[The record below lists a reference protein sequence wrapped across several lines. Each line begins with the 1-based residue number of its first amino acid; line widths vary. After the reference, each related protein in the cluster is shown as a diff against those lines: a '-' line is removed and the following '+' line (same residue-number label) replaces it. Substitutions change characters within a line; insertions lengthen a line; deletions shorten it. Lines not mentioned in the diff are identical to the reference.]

1 MQLIDLHMHSTCS
14 DGTDSPSELVK
25 LALEKDLV
33 AMAVTDH
40 DTVSGVAEAMK
51 AAEGKPIEVIPGVEI
66 SCEYVVPPMAGQPSR
81 KKEIHILGY
90 GMDIN
95 NKELLEVL
103 DFASTERDNRNRKM
117 AENFYNAGY
126 TMITYDK
133 LRERFGNINIARPHF
148 ATLLM
153 EAGVVNSIKA
163 AFADGQLLAEN
174 SPLYVHRKYVT
185 PEQGVKAIL
194 GAGGKPVLAH
204 PMIYKFSVTELHR
217 LIGELKEYGLQGI
230 EALYSR
236 NKGTDEAFVRKLAHE
251 FNLFITGG
259 TDFHGKNKPDLEIGW
274 GEGNLRVPAM
284 LLSNLR

>member
-14 DGTDSPSELVK
+14 DGTDTPGELVG
-25 LALEKDLV
+25 LALEKGLV

-40 DTVSGVAEAMK
+40 DTVSGVAEAMQ

-90 GMDIN
+90 GMDIQN
-95 NKELLEVL
+95 RELLDIL
-103 DFASTERDNRNRKM
+103 DFASNERDNRNKKM
-117 AENFYNAGY
+117 AENFYRAGY
-126 TMITYDK
+126 TMITYEK
-133 LRERFGNINIARPHF
+133 LLERFGNANIARPHF
-148 ATLLM
+148 AKLLM
-153 EAGVVNSIKA
+153 EAGVVSSIKA
-163 AFADGQLLAEN
+163 AFADGQLLADN
-174 SPLYVHRKYVT
+174 SPLYVHRKYVA
-185 PEQGVKAIL
+185 PEQGIKAIL

-204 PMIYKFSVTELHR
+204 PMIYKFSVSELHR
-217 LIGELKEYGLQGI
+217 MIDELVGYGLQGI

-274 GEGNLRVPAM
+274 GEGDLRVPAM
-284 LLSNLR
+284 LLANLR